1 MRHDELPRNPRQ
13 LTPIDVLIFLGAVTL
28 AVLFLAVWFDF
39 DPWVVYSLSQF
50 TMAMGA
56 AMVGYCGMLLWERRR

>member
-28 AVLFLAVWFDF
+28 AVLFLAVWFGF
-39 DPWVVYSLSQF
+39 DPWVIYSFGQF
-50 TMAMGA
+50 ASAMGVV
-56 AMVGYCGMLLWERRR
+56 MVDYCAMLLWERRR